1 MLTPGR
7 QNTESSNFFVLS
19 LHPNPQTSDNI
30 PAMKVSFLFSLFL
43 TVSLTSF
50 SQVIVDTV
58 TTPQGT
64 MVIYGNRTW
73 RYLEDRDFDGIMNE
87 SLHATI
93 EQDSSLRFVQTW
105 DNNVCYTSDRG
116 NDLNRLKDT
125 LWVCLMD
132 EKYSDFVCPVPGV
145 VTSRYGF
152 RSGRYHNGTDLDL
165 EVGDTVVA
173 AWSGKVRYAK
183 WNDGGFGNLV
193 IIRHYNGLETCYAH
207 LSKHLVAPDQEVL
220 AGDPIGLG
228 GNTGHSFGAH
238 LHFEVRFY
246 DAPMNPEQVID
257 FAKKEVKDEN
267 LLVHKGLFRP
277 GAKPTD
283 QEEHGE
289 SIASVQTKSKAAV
302 ASGAKKY
309 YKVRPGDTLSEI
321 AMRNN
326 TTVSRLCSLNGCK
339 PSKTLQVGQSLR
351 VK

>member
-1 MLTPGR
+1 
-7 QNTESSNFFVLS
+7 
-19 LHPNPQTSDNI
+19 
-30 PAMKVSFLFSLFL
+30 MKVSFLFSIFL
-43 TVSLTSF
+43 SLSIHSF
-50 SQVIVDTV
+50 SQAVIDTID
-58 TTPQGT
+58 TPEGK
-64 MVIYGNRTW
+64 MIIYANRTW
-73 RYLEDRDFDGIMNE
+73 HYLKDQNFDGIMNE
-87 SLHATI
+87 ALHNVLEA
-93 EQDSSLRFVQTW
+93 DPNLSFVQTW

-116 NDLNRLKDT
+116 NDLNRLHDT

-132 EKYSDFVCPVPGV
+132 EKYSGFVCPVPGV

-193 IIRHYNGLETCYAH
+193 IIRHYNGLETFYAH
-207 LSKHLVAPDQEVL
+207 LSKHLVAPDQEVV
-220 AGDPIGLG
+220 AGEPIGLG

-246 DAPMNPEQVID
+246 DAPLNPEQVID

-267 LLVHKGLFRP
+267 LLIHRGLFRP

-283 QEEHGE
+283 EEEHGE
-289 SIASVQTKSKAAV
+289 SIASVQKKTAAAR
-302 ASGAKKY
+302 ASGSRKY

-321 AMRNN
+321 AVKNN
-326 TTVSRLCSLNGCK
+326 TTVSRLCSLNGYK
-339 PSKTLQVGQSLR
+339 PSKTLRVGQSLR